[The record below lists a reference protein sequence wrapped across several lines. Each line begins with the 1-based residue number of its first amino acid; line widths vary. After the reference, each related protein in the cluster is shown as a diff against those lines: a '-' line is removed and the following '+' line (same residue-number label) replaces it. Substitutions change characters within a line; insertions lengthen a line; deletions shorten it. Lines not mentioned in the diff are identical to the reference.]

1 MFGLIT
7 STIVMIGDESD
18 GHHALFLG
26 SLKKHA
32 SEKHFYQS
40 YQSQTL
46 ICVKMGRHVERD
58 PGQESC
64 PA

>member
-1 MFGLIT
+1 
-7 STIVMIGDESD
+7 MIGDESD
-18 GHHALFLG
+18 GHHALSPV

-32 SEKHFYQS
+32 SEKQFYQS
-40 YQSQTL
+40 YQSLTP

-58 PGQESC
+58 PGQKGC